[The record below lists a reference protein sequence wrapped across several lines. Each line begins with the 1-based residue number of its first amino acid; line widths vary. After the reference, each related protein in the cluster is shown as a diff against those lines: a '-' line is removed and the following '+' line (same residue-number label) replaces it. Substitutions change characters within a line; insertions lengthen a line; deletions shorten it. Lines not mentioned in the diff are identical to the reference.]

1 MYGFTENILH
11 VDLSTR
17 KIWKERVSEK
27 LAENYLG
34 GRGINAILLWE
45 KLRKNINPLGPEN
58 IIIFGTGV
66 FTGTHIPSSGR
77 ITVTFKSPAT
87 NLYAKSCA
95 GGNFGAA
102 LKFAGYNN
110 IIIYGCSDKPVFLS
124 IENEKVEICDAKF
137 LWGKGTKETN
147 ELLQKKFG
155 NKEIETA
162 CIGQAGENLIKYA
175 AILFSGHSTAGRCG
189 CGTVMG
195 SKRLKAIVVEG
206 NKSVK
211 IADPKEFGQLALET
225 VQALMNS
232 SARKK
237 LSKYGTAKL
246 ILKRNDMHLLPT
258 NNFQKSYLKGAEKL
272 SGEYLVKAGYVDK
285 TLGCNSCGTAC
296 HRHTSINSG
305 KYAGTSSAGPEYETL
320 ASLGA
325 GCGVVNPEAVLKANE
340 LCDDYGMDTIS
351 TGGAIQWAM
360 ECFGKGVITQKD
372 TEGLTLM
379 FGNEEALIG
388 LIKRIAFR
396 QGIGNILAEGV
407 KKASEIIGQNSD
419 QWAIQIKG
427 LEYSRAE
434 IRARMGY
441 ALALAVNPRGGDHL
455 HSQVYAENGSSLEA
469 RALIKKICGDEKYAN
484 PLLTEKRAEIVRW
497 HEDCYAVSDSLGM
510 CTFCTLG
517 GGYLITPKI
526 MSKLF
531 TALTGIKISES
542 ELMKIGRKI
551 INIEKA
557 FNVREG
563 VDRRD
568 DIPPKRFFCE
578 PIKSGPF
585 KGQKLN
591 RNSFNEM
598 LNNYYKLHGWSIKN
612 GWPTYKTL
620 ESLSLTDIADEL
632 VALGK
637 IQK

>member
-1 MYGFTENILH
+1 
-11 VDLSTR
+11 
-17 KIWKERVSEK
+17 
-27 LAENYLG
+27 
-34 GRGINAILLWE
+34 
-45 KLRKNINPLGPEN
+45 
-58 IIIFGTGV
+58 
-66 FTGTHIPSSGR
+66 
-77 ITVTFKSPAT
+77 
-87 NLYAKSCA
+87 
-95 GGNFGAA
+95 
-102 LKFAGYNN
+102 
-110 IIIYGCSDKPVFLS
+110 
-124 IENEKVEICDAKF
+124 
-137 LWGKGTKETN
+137 
-147 ELLQKKFG
+147 
-155 NKEIETA
+155 
-162 CIGQAGENLIKYA
+162 
-175 AILFSGHSTAGRCG
+175 
-189 CGTVMG
+189 
-195 SKRLKAIVVEG
+195 
-206 NKSVK
+206 
-211 IADPKEFGQLALET
+211 
-225 VQALMNS
+225 
-232 SARKK
+232 
-237 LSKYGTAKL
+237 
-246 ILKRNDMHLLPT
+246 
-258 NNFQKSYLKGAEKL
+258 
-272 SGEYLVKAGYVDK
+272 
-285 TLGCNSCGTAC
+285 
-296 HRHTSINSG
+296 
-305 KYAGTSSAGPEYETL
+305 
-320 ASLGA
+320 
-325 GCGVVNPEAVLKANE
+325 
-340 LCDDYGMDTIS
+340 MDTIS

-360 ECFGKGVITQKD
+360 ECFEKGVITQKD

-388 LIKRIAFR
+388 LIKRITFR

-469 RALIKKICGDEKYAN
+469 RALIKRICGDEKYAN
-484 PLLTEKRAEIVRW
+484 PLLTEKRTEIVRW